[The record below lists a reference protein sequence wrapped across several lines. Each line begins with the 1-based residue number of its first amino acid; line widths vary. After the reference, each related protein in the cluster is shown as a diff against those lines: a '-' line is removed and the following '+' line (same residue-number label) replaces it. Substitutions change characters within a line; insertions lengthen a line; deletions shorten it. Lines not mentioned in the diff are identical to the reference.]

1 MNRVLKHGERI
12 SAFGSGIQVDASSYI
27 DALMNVLYFMSKDN

>member
-1 MNRVLKHGERI
+1 MDRVLKHSEKI
-12 SAFGSGIQVDASSYI
+12 SALGYGIQV